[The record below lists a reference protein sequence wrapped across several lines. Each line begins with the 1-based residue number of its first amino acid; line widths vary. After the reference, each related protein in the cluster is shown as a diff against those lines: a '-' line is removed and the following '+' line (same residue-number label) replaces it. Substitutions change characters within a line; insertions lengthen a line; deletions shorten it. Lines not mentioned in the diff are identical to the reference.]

1 MGDPGGFLDNSAGF
15 DAPPAGG
22 NVFIHVSSMLKQVHI
37 SDSSP
42 GFGSSGLGGE
52 GGIVNSWR
60 IKHPVVTFFH
70 LLFRTLAIIGKSI
83 IGCQG

>member
-1 MGDPGGFLDNSAGF
+1 MLALMPHLLEVMKSFKC
-15 DAPPAGG
+15 
-22 NVFIHVSSMLKQVHI
+22 IHTCFKYVELVYASDTSS
-37 SDSSP
+37 

-70 LLFRTLAIIGKSI
+70 LLFRTLAIIGKAAKVDTNV
-83 IGCQG
+83 